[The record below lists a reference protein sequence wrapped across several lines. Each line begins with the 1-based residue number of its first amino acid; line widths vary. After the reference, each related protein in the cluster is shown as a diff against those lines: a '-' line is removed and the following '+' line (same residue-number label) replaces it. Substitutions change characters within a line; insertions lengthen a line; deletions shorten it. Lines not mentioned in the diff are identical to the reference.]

1 MTTDRNDEPHTGAS
15 RIPWLRCCGLVV
27 AGIMV
32 CAAGVG
38 CGKAKTI
45 VSGTVTLDGKPLA
58 EALLQFVPLGPE
70 GRTGAVRTDSQ
81 GRYQV
86 ELSPHPVRV
95 AVSARTVVGQER
107 DGKDGPMID
116 VFKELVPAR
125 FSDLHT
131 SELTLAPLE
140 GRNPGCDFSLTSTSP

>member
-1 MTTDRNDEPHTGAS
+1 MTTDRNDGPHTRVS
-15 RIPWLRCCGLVV
+15 HIPWPRRFCFFIAAVV
-27 AGIMV
+27 V
-32 CAAGVG
+32 CVVVVG

-125 FSDLHT
+125 FSDLST
-131 SELTLAPLE
+131 SELTLEPVE
-140 GRNPGCDFSLTSTSP
+140 GRNAGCDFALTSTPP

>member
-1 MTTDRNDEPHTGAS
+1 MPRRRRFWLLVAAS
-15 RIPWLRCCGLVV
+15 AACVV
-27 AGIMV
+27 VG
-32 CAAGVG
+32 G
-38 CGKAKTI
+38 CGKAKTT

-81 GRYQV
+81 GWYQV

-95 AVSARTVVGQER
+95 AVSARTIVGQER

-125 FSDLHT
+125 FSDLSK
-131 SELTLAPLE
+131 SELTLQPVE
-140 GRNPGCDFSLTSTSP
+140 GRNAGCDFALTSTTP

>member
-1 MTTDRNDEPHTGAS
+1 M
-15 RIPWLRCCGLVV
+15 PWLRCFGLLV
-27 AGIMV
+27 AASVV
-32 CAAGVG
+32 CAVGSG
-38 CGKAKTI
+38 CGKAKTT

-70 GRTGAVRTDSQ
+70 GRTGAVRTDSH

-107 DGKDGPMID
+107 DGKEGPLID

-125 FSDLHT
+125 FSNLST
-131 SELTLAPLE
+131 SELTLEPVE
-140 GRNPGCDFSLTSTSP
+140 GRNPSCDFSLTSTMP

>member
-1 MTTDRNDEPHTGAS
+1 VTTDRNDEPHTGAS
-15 RIPWLRCCGLVV
+15 RIPWPRCFGFFIAAIVVCVV
-27 AGIMV
+27 A
-32 CAAGVG
+32 VG
-38 CGKAKTI
+38 CGKAKTT
-45 VSGTVTLDGKPLA
+45 VSGTVTLDGKPLV

-70 GRTGAVRTDSQ
+70 GRTGAVRTDSL

-125 FSDLHT
+125 FSDVHT
-131 SELTLAPLE
+131 SELTLTPLE
-140 GRNPGCDFSLTSTSP
+140 GRNPDCDFSLTSTTP

>member
-1 MTTDRNDEPHTGAS
+1 MTWPHCFGLLVAAS
-15 RIPWLRCCGLVV
+15 LVCV
-27 AGIMV
+27 L
-32 CAAGVG
+32 GVG
-38 CGKAKTI
+38 CGKAKTTI
-45 VSGTVTLDGKPLA
+45 SGTVTLDGKPLA
-58 EALLQFVPLGPE
+58 EALLQFLPLGPE
-70 GRTGAVRTDSQ
+70 GRTGAVRTDLQ

-125 FSDLHT
+125 FSDVHT
-131 SELTLAPLE
+131 SELTITPLE
-140 GRNPGCDFSLTSTSP
+140 GRNAGVDLALTSTTP

>member
-15 RIPWLRCCGLVV
+15 RIPWPRCFGFLIAAIVV
-27 AGIMV
+27 CVFA
-32 CAAGVG
+32 VG
-38 CGKAKTI
+38 CGKAKTT

-131 SELTLAPLE
+131 SELTLTPLE